1 MISQAKAGLRETR
14 LLGSRCSETTMAEM
28 QIGAKGKPSKLR
40 MMTDLSLADLW
51 LRGGLAQLPDL
62 TQESKRYL
70 YPTPL
75 TCSAIMKCPKQQ
87 CAKTKY
93 VEILYLRLAC
103 MVTECTG
110 TACMETSYTEMA
122 YMVKGCTETVCR
134 AKACMEKAYKE
145 IGCTEMACKGMA
157 CMVTECMVLENRT
170 ERPRPTSSAL
180 SWPSTQEV
188 KEPKYDPSL
197 SLLTNSR
204 GDTRWIIPL
213 TVSTPCP
220 LCQCL
225 SLQAGSKVSL
235 VLYQLRANGSI
246 ALKSSASQL
255 E

>member
-1 MISQAKAGLRETR
+1 
-14 LLGSRCSETTMAEM
+14 MAEIPIEVKK
-28 QIGAKGKPSKLR
+28 QPSKWWV
-40 MMTDLSLADLW
+40 MTCLSLAI
-51 LRGGLAQLPDL
+51 LRMRECL
-62 TQESKRYL
+62 TQAEDLVFESEGYL
-70 YPTPL
+70 YRTSPM
-75 TCSAIMKCPKQQ
+75 CSTMLK

-93 VEILYLRLAC
+93 VDMLFLRSKG
-103 MVTECTG
+103 MEME
-110 TACMETSYTEMA
+110 CMETSYTEME
-122 YMVKGCTETVCR
+122 YTVKGCTETVCM
-134 AKACMEKAYKE
+134 AKACMEKACMEKAYKE
-145 IGCTEMACKGMA
+145 IGCTEMVCKEMA
-157 CMVTECMVLENRT
+157 CMATECMVLENRRRCP
-170 ERPRPTSSAL
+170 EPTASETWWSV
-180 SWPSTQEV
+180 PQEV
-188 KEPKYDPSL
+188 EAPKYDPSL